1 MVVSRSSMGTARR
14 GLDSSNLSSR
24 ASTPLAVPLQR
35 HRSEASLLPPPSTPN
50 GKPYNGA
57 PMATPDC
64 YSRVRLETPTPRR
77 RLANDISAVGE
88 ESSNLTVGV
97 RVRPLSQR

>member
-1 MVVSRSSMGTARR
+1 MVVNRSSTGAARR
-14 GLDSSNLSSR
+14 GLDSSHLNSR

-35 HRSEASLLPPPSTPN
+35 HRSEASLLPPPCTPN
-50 GKPYNGA
+50 GKSYNGA
-57 PMATPDC
+57 PMATPEC
-64 YSRVRLETPTPRR
+64 YSRVQLTTPTPRR
-77 RLANDISAVGE
+77 RLANDVSSMGE